1 MDVQQIITLVV
12 NQGFAVAVAIYSLT
26 RLEKTMKDN
35 TSALTQLA
43 KEIGGNHND
52 NG

>member
-1 MDVQQIITLVV
+1 MDIEGVTTLII

-35 TSALTQLA
+35 TSALMQLA